1 MAATRAQKVRLG
13 LFAVA
18 ALGAAALVLFVFAGL
33 RFWEKHDRYVIYFA
47 DSVLGL
53 EDGAPV
59 SFAGIKVG
67 KVDRIEVAP
76 DDLRKVK
83 VTISIKRGTPIRTD
97 TTATM
102 TMAGLIG
109 VKAIDL
115 HGGDVRAERLP
126 PGGTIAAGETTLD
139 RLQRQAEVMVDQ
151 SQEILEHAKNVVANL
166 EELTEPSQFDG
177 LGEVVTHAR
186 AASANLA
193 AATGELRGMIAENRA
208 PLRRTVATVDH
219 VAGRAAALIDGD
231 VPRVVGDAGALVDD
245 LRGVVRSN
253 GPYLRSS
260 MFDLRQA
267 ARSFKELARDL
278 RQRPSQLLFARPA
291 RERKM
296 P

>member
-1 MAATRAQKVRLG
+1 MAATRAQKARLG

-18 ALGAAALVLFVFAGL
+18 ALGAAALVVFVFAGL
-33 RFWEKHDRYVIYFA
+33 RFWEKHDRYVVYFA

-83 VTISIKRGTPIRTD
+83 VTISVKRGTPIRTD

-115 HGGDVRAERLP
+115 HGGDVRAPRLP
-126 PGGTIAAGETTLD
+126 LGGTITAGETTLD
-139 RLQRQAEVMVDQ
+139 RLQRKAEQMVDQ
-151 SQEILEHAKNVVANL
+151 SEQILQHATNVVANL

-177 LGEVVTHAR
+177 LGEVVTSAR

-193 AATGELRGMIAENRA
+193 SASGELRDLIAENRA

-219 VAGRAAALIDGD
+219 VAGRAAALMDGE
-231 VPRVVGDAGALVDD
+231 VPRVVGEAGALVDD

-267 ARSFKELARDL
+267 ARSLKELARDL
-278 RQRPSQLLFARPA
+278 RQRPSQLLFAKPA
-291 RERKM
+291 RERSL

>member
-1 MAATRAQKVRLG
+1 MAATRAQKARLG

-18 ALGAAALVLFVFAGL
+18 ALGAAALVVFVFAGL
-33 RFWEKHDRYVIYFA
+33 RFWEKHDRYVVYFA

-83 VTISIKRGTPIRTD
+83 VTISVKRGTPIRTD

-115 HGGDVRAERLP
+115 HGGDVRAPRLP
-126 PGGTIAAGETTLD
+126 LGGTITAGETTLD
-139 RLQRQAEVMVDQ
+139 RLQRKAEQMVDQ
-151 SQEILEHAKNVVANL
+151 SEQILQHATNVVANL

-177 LGEVVTHAR
+177 LGEVVTSAR
-186 AASANLA
+186 AAWA
-193 AATGELRGMIAENRA
+193 AVKL
-208 PLRRTVATVDH
+208 
-219 VAGRAAALIDGD
+219 
-231 VPRVVGDAGALVDD
+231 
-245 LRGVVRSN
+245 
-253 GPYLRSS
+253 
-260 MFDLRQA
+260 
-267 ARSFKELARDL
+267 
-278 RQRPSQLLFARPA
+278 
-291 RERKM
+291 
-296 P
+296 